1 MFSRLILQLMVAVR
15 IARVGNESQK
25 RESATSA
32 RRARACAAWLT
43 EVLICDH
50 HRKFHDVSQ
59 DLLRNALA
67 GGVNADLDGGTAEEQ
82 GRAEHA
88 HAYCFPEAPRGA
100 YQNLLRDAV
109 PVVLGEELC
118 MHSRERSRLLH
129 LEEGPRGRS
138 NEVLCTPASAPRRHP
153 ASENRDQ
160 GARQE
165 TLTAWKRLWW
175 NERFQPRVSS
185 LARNLLHRSM

>member
-1 MFSRLILQLMVAVR
+1 
-15 IARVGNESQK
+15 
-25 RESATSA
+25 
-32 RRARACAAWLT
+32 
-43 EVLICDH
+43 LICDH

-138 NEVLCTPASAPRRHP
+138 NEVLWTPRQYKPASVPRPSPAQHRVVP
-153 ASENRDQ
+153 ASENPHE